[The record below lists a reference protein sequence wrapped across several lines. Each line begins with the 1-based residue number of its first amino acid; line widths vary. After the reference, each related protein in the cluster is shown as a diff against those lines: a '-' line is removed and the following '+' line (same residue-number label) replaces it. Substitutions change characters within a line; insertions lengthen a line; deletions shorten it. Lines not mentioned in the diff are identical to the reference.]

1 MLKLYY
7 STSLGAIYRLLHA
20 NMHKVHA
27 EFVSDVYIEE
37 RCLLPNEA
45 SDKALIFVMQSVI
58 LSLTIE
64 LNVIL
69 S

>member
-7 STSLGAIYRLLHA
+7 STSLGAVYRRLHA

-27 EFVSDVYIEE
+27 EFVSAVYIEE

-45 SDKALIFVMQSVI
+45 ADKALLFVMRSVI
-58 LSLTIE
+58 LSLTIV
-64 LNVIL
+64 LKPI
-69 S
+69 

>member
-7 STSLGAIYRLLHA
+7 STSLGAVYRRLHA

-27 EFVSDVYIEE
+27 EFVSAVHIEE

-45 SDKALIFVMQSVI
+45 ADKALLFVM
-58 LSLTIE
+58 
-64 LNVIL
+64 
-69 S
+69 

>member
-7 STSLGAIYRLLHA
+7 STSLGAVYRRLHA

-27 EFVSDVYIEE
+27 EFVSAVYYIEE

-45 SDKALIFVMQSVI
+45 ADKALLFIMRSVI
-58 LSLTIE
+58 LSLTIV
-64 LNVIL
+64 LKAI
-69 S
+69 